1 MKHYIEI
8 NEQHRKVFAVEAD
21 SEEDAISRV
30 EAAYDSGSIT
40 VSDSEMVFLAYNAVR
55 NRQEIE
61 QLQNSGTFTVLPDR
75 PVMYI
80 AEYTLTI
87 RISETESRDICC
99 KTYDYK
105 SIDEAKDDSPSVI
118 ADMLYDH
125 KIPDGTYTLD
135 ARYYYAAGEEDPVY
149 MEGVLIKVLYQ
160 DGRILLEEK
169 CFKKGKVK

>member
-8 NEQHRKVFAVEAD
+8 SEQHRKVFVIEAD

-40 VSDSEMVFLAYNAVR
+40 VSDSEMVFLAYNAIR

-87 RISETESRDICC
+87 NLSDTESRDICC
-99 KTYDYK
+99 KAYDYN
-105 SIDEAKDDSPSVI
+105 SIDEARDDSTTVI
-118 ADMLYDH
+118 TDMLQDH
-125 KIPDGTYTLD
+125 KFPDGTYTLD
-135 ARYYYAAGEEDPVY
+135 AGYYYAVGEEEPVY
-149 MEGVLIKVLYQ
+149 VEGILIKVLYRE
-160 DGRILLEEK
+160 GRILLEEK
-169 CFKKGKVK
+169 LF

>member
-30 EAAYDSGSIT
+30 EAAYDTGSIT
-40 VSDSEMVFLAYNAVR
+40 VSDSEMVFLAYNALR

-87 RISETESRDICC
+87 KISETESRDICC

-118 ADMLYDH
+118 ADMLSDH

-135 ARYYYAAGEEDPVY
+135 AGYYSAAGEEEPIYV
-149 MEGVLIKVLYQ
+149 EGILIKVLYRE
-160 DGRILLEEK
+160 GRILLEEK
-169 CFKKGKVK
+169 LF

>member
-61 QLQNSGTFTVLPDR
+61 KLQNIGTFTVLPDR
-75 PVMYI
+75 PVTYT

-87 RISETESRDICC
+87 NISETESRDICC
-99 KTYDYK
+99 KAYGYK

-118 ADMLYDH
+118 ADMLCDH

-135 ARYYYAAGEEDPVY
+135 AGYYSAAGEEEPVY
-149 MEGVLIKVLYQ
+149 VEGILIKVLYRE
-160 DGRILLEEK
+160 GRILLEEK
-169 CFKKGKVK
+169 LF

>member
-30 EAAYDSGSIT
+30 EAAYDTGSIT
-40 VSDSEMVFLAYNAVR
+40 VSDSEMVFLAYNALR

-87 RISETESRDICC
+87 KISETESRDICC
-99 KTYDYK
+99 KAYDYK
-105 SIDEAKDDSPSVI
+105 SIDEAKDNSPSVI

-135 ARYYYAAGEEDPVY
+135 AGYYSAASEEEPVY
-149 MEGVLIKVLYQ
+149 VEGILIKVLYRE
-160 DGRILLEEK
+160 GRILLEEK
-169 CFKKGKVK
+169 LF

>member
-30 EAAYDSGSIT
+30 EAAYDTGSIT
-40 VSDSEMVFLAYNAVR
+40 VSDSEMVFLAYNALR

-87 RISETESRDICC
+87 KISETESRDICC
-99 KTYDYK
+99 KAYDYK
-105 SIDEAKDDSPSVI
+105 SIDEAWEDSTTVI
-118 ADMLYDH
+118 AEMLQDQ

-135 ARYYYAAGEEDPVY
+135 AGYYYAAGEEDPVY

-160 DGRILLEEK
+160 DGRILLEENVLRK
-169 CFKKGKVK
+169 AR

>member
-30 EAAYDSGSIT
+30 EAAYDTGSIT
-40 VSDSEMVFLAYNAVR
+40 VTDSKTGFLSYNAVR
-55 NRQEIE
+55 NRQDLER
-61 QLQNSGTFTVLPDR
+61 LLNSGSYSVLPDR
-75 PVMYI
+75 PITYI

-87 RISETESRDICC
+87 NLSDTESRDISCNA
-99 KTYDYK
+99 YDYK
-105 SIDEAKDDSPSVI
+105 SIDEAREDSTTVI
-118 ADMLYDH
+118 AEMLHDH

-135 ARYYYAAGEEDPVY
+135 AGYYYAAGEEDPVY

-160 DGRILLEEK
+160 DGRIILEEK